1 MQDNVQRSEWP
12 ERSSTPAK
20 TTPDNAQAE
29 EVFRLM
35 QTLLEMTRAA
45 TVKAADGDPALLREF
60 LMRRGS
66 ILERLVQLSEE
77 EASVPGSLL
86 RQKQFKTNLALM
98 MQTIMAE
105 NSRVVQL
112 IRERKKVV
120 LGKIADAQNR
130 RQVLKY
136 TQ

>member
-1 MQDNVQRSEWP
+1 MQDSAQRLQWP
-12 ERSSTPAK
+12 NAANAGMEQS
-20 TTPDNAQAE
+20 PDADHAD

-35 QTLLEMTRAA
+35 QTLLEMTRQA
-45 TVKAADGDPALLREF
+45 VVRAADEDPAVLREF
-60 LMRRGS
+60 LMRRGQ
-66 ILERLVQLSEE
+66 ILERLVKLSAE

-86 RQKQFKTNLALM
+86 RQKQFKVNLALM

-112 IRERKKVV
+112 IRERKKAV